1 MCTGREKGQ
10 GGLLGQ
16 FLSSCL
22 FFVLKI
28 THELKYYC
36 IDVICTQTIIHTVH
50 GTRTSLRKEV
60 EMKST
65 AEV

>member
-1 MCTGREKGQ
+1 MHGERERTGWIIRTV
-10 GGLLGQ
+10 

-28 THELKYYC
+28 THKLKYYC
-36 IDVICTQTIIHTVH
+36 IDFIYTQMIIHAVH
-50 GTRTSLRKEV
+50 GTRTSLRKEA
-60 EMKST
+60 EMKNT